1 MQIYNLL
8 FDIPDPLLWFCCVA
22 FFLGLSCLLAGGIG
36 LQRRR
41 HALARNS
48 QLSHTLISGL
58 LVPIGLNMVFLAND
72 VWKEN
77 EKGQAA
83 VEQEAEAVADSLRI
97 LRLLPDNIR
106 DPLHPLLT
114 TYIDEVI
121 GREWPK
127 MANGKPSGEVESLL
141 DRLSVQAA
149 SAGSGM
155 DAQNARVPAQLALL
169 NSYVQ
174 QVRNA
179 RDVRLLVSGYHIS
192 LLKWLS
198 LLLLMSICM
207 YVIFDVHYHIRNEL
221 TKAIIL
227 ISLSFGTIS
236 FLILVNDRPFT
247 GSSIIEPD
255 RLRQIQKSLHPSP
268 DAG

>member
-1 MQIYNLL
+1 MRIYNLL
-8 FDIPDPLLWFCCVA
+8 FEIPDPLLWLCCVA
-22 FFLGLSCLLAGGIG
+22 FFLGLSCLLVSGIG
-36 LQRRR
+36 LRRRR
-41 HALARNS
+41 HAHARNS

-97 LRLLPDNIR
+97 LRLLPDPIR
-106 DPLHPLLT
+106 NPLHPLLAS
-114 TYIDEVI
+114 YVDMVVDQ
-121 GREWPK
+121 EWPK
-127 MANGKPSGEVESLL
+127 MASGESSNDVESLQ
-141 DRLSVQAA
+141 DKLSVLVA
-149 SAGSGM
+149 SAGNAT
-155 DAQNARVPAQLALL
+155 DAQNARVSAQLSLL

-174 QVRNA
+174 QIRNA
-179 RDVRLLVSGYHIS
+179 RDVRLLVSGYHIG

-207 YVIFDVHYHIRNEL
+207 YVIFDIHYHIRNEL

-255 RLRQIQKSLHPSP
+255 RLLQIQKSLHQQPNP
-268 DAG
+268 G